1 MFATNKRTILMTDK
15 EQFIQDWLQRNPQD
29 DETDAVEAWKL
40 EVKFLNTF
48 NDWDSG
54 KYYD

>member
-1 MFATNKRTILMTDK
+1 MMTDK

-29 DETDAVEAWKL
+29 DQDDALEAWKQ

-48 NDWDSG
+48 NDWDNQL
-54 KYYD
+54 DWNDD

>member
-1 MFATNKRTILMTDK
+1 MTDQQ
-15 EQFIQDWLQRNPQD
+15 QFIQDWLQRNPQD

>member
-1 MFATNKRTILMTDK
+1 MMTDK

-29 DETDAVEAWKL
+29 DETDALESWKQ

-48 NDWDSG
+48 NDWDNQL
-54 KYYD
+54 D